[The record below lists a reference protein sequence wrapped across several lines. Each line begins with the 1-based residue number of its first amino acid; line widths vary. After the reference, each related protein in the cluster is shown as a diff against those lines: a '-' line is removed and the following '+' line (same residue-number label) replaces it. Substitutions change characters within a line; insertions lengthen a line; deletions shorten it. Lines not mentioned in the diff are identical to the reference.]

1 MTDSEYTFHRDLN
14 EGILSEVDQAIDEHQ
29 DWLQRWHRAV
39 LCGLAPDRDVV
50 SDQAEYLCRF
60 GTWIEHNRGRGLI
73 DQPAFRALDEAHR
86 RLHARARVLALA
98 AAGGARVDPLTYQEL
113 IAAMSEFAHQAR
125 RILQAFRR
133 ALSDLDPLTGLHN
146 RQTMLMELERER
158 ARVQRNGGQCVVAIA
173 DLDHFKAINDTHGHS
188 VGDRVLFAAANE
200 FLSHLR
206 IYDTVYRY
214 GGEEFLFCLPN
225 ADRDTALAILD
236 RLRASLADRPLA
248 LGDAPPVAV
257 TASFGMAVI
266 DPAVSIRDVIERAD
280 RALYVAKRAGRN
292 RVSTWSASGAE

>member
-1 MTDSEYTFHRDLN
+1 MTHSEYIFDRDLN
-14 EGILSEVDQAIDEHQ
+14 EGILTEIDQAIGEHQ
-29 DWLQRWHRAV
+29 EWLQRWHRAV

-60 GTWIEHNRGRGLI
+60 GTWIEKNRGRGLI
-73 DQPAFRALDEAHR
+73 DQPAFRALDEGHR

-98 AAGGARVDPLTYQEL
+98 TAGGARVDPLTYQEL
-113 IAAMSEFAHQAR
+113 IATMSEFAHQAR

-158 ARVQRNGGQCVVAIA
+158 ARVQRNGGHCVIAIA
-173 DLDHFKAINDTHGHS
+173 DLDHFKAINDNQGHS

-206 IYDTVYRY
+206 VYDTVYRY

-236 RLRASLADRPLA
+236 RLRASLADRPLV
-248 LGDAPPVAV
+248 LGDAPPVAI
-257 TASFGMAVI
+257 TASFGMAVV

-292 RVSTWSASGAE
+292 RVSTWTASEAD

>member
-1 MTDSEYTFHRDLN
+1 MTHNEYTFCRDLN
-14 EGILSEVDQAIDEHQ
+14 EGILSEVDQAIGEHQ

-60 GTWIEHNRGRGLI
+60 GTWIEQNRGQGLI

-98 AAGGARVDPLTYQEL
+98 AAGGARVDPLTYEEL
-113 IAAMSEFAHQAR
+113 IAAMSEFAQQAR

-146 RQTMLMELERER
+146 RQTMLLELERER
-158 ARVQRNGGQCVVAIA
+158 GRVQRNGGHCVIAIA
-173 DLDHFKAINDTHGHS
+173 DLDHFKAINDNHGHS

-225 ADRDTALAILD
+225 TDRDTALAILD

-257 TASFGMAVI
+257 TASFGMAVV

-292 RVSTWSASGAE
+292 RVSTWSAEAPD

>member
-1 MTDSEYTFHRDLN
+1 MTHSEDTFRRDLN
-14 EGILSEVDQAIDEHQ
+14 EGILAEVDQAVGEHQ
-29 DWLQRWHRAV
+29 DWLQRWHRAI
-39 LCGLAPDRDVV
+39 LCGLAPERDVV

-60 GTWIEHNRGRGLI
+60 GTWFEQNRGRGLI

-98 AAGGARVDPLTYQEL
+98 TAGGARVDPLTYEEL
-113 IAAMSEFAHQAR
+113 IAAMGEFAHQAR

-158 ARVQRNGGQCVVAIA
+158 ARLQRNGGHCVIAIA
-173 DLDHFKAINDTHGHS
+173 DLDHFKSINDNHGHS

-206 IYDTVYRY
+206 VYDTVYRY

-248 LGDAPPVAV
+248 LGDAPPVVV
-257 TASFGMAVI
+257 TASFGMAVV